1 MFSRFDR
8 KAKELR
14 DDYSALNEAQETYEN
29 VIASGAP
36 DRDRIVCR
44 MNRDNKVQQITE
56 KYGIPPSQDRSTRRW
71 F

>member
-14 DDYSALNEAQETYEN
+14 NSMQPSTTAGTYEN

-44 MNRDNKVQQITE
+44 
-56 KYGIPPSQDRSTRRW
+56 
-71 F
+71 